1 MGRTPPQLFRPLQL
15 RGLEVPHRL
24 WVSPM
29 CQYSADDGMPQAWH
43 LAHLGSF
50 AIGRAGL
57 VYTEATAVEPRGRI
71 SSADTGIWSDEQAAA
86 WAEVV
91 DFIHEQG
98 VPVAIQLAHAG
109 RKASTRPPYA
119 GRGYLPEDEGGWRTL
134 GPSEVAYGRLPD
146 PNPLTVEEIGE
157 IVEAF
162 GVAAERSVRAGFDAV
177 EVHGAHG
184 YLVDEFLSPLSNHRG
199 DAYGGSFDNRI
210 RFLVEIVERVR
221 AAIPDTMPLFV
232 RLSGTHWVD
241 GGWDIDDT
249 VRLVPILESAGV
261 DFISIS
267 SGGNDSQQNIPVGPG
282 YQLPLARRVKAVATV
297 PVGAAGMIS
306 TPEQAE
312 SALVDGAADVILAA
326 RQFLRE
332 PTFALR
338 AAADLGGELEWP
350 RQYRMAKYEGSIP

>member
-1 MGRTPPQLFRPLQL
+1 MAKTPPRLFQPLQL

-29 CQYSADDGMPQAWH
+29 CQYSAVNGFPQAWH

-71 SSADTGIWSDEQAAA
+71 SPADTGIWSDAQAEA
-86 WAEVV
+86 WAPIVA
-91 DFIHEQG
+91 FLREQG
-98 VPVAIQLAHAG
+98 VPVAVQLAHAG
-109 RKASTRPPYA
+109 RKASTRPPYS
-119 GRGYLPEDEGGWRTL
+119 GRGYVDEAEGGWRAL
-134 GPSEVAYGRLPD
+134 GPSAAPYGRLPD
-146 PNPLTVEEIGE
+146 PNPLSGEDVRE

-162 GVAAERSVRAGFDAV
+162 GAAAERSVRAGFDAV

-184 YLVDEFLSPLSNHRG
+184 YLIDSFLSPLSNHRT
-199 DAYGGSFDNRI
+199 DAYGGSFENRV
-210 RFLVEIVERVR
+210 RFAVEVVERVR
-221 AAIPDTMPLFV
+221 TAVPDAVPVFV

-241 GGWDIDDT
+241 GGWDIEDT
-249 VRLVPILESAGV
+249 VRLVPLLEAAGA
-261 DFISIS
+261 DLISIS
-267 SGGNDSQQNIPVGPG
+267 SGGNDAGQSIPVGPG
-282 YQLPLARRVKAVATV
+282 YQLPLARRVREVATV

-306 TPEQAE
+306 SPEQAE
-312 SALVDGAADVILAA
+312 TALVDGAADVILAA

-350 RQYRMAKYEGSIP
+350 RQYRMAKFDGSIP